1 MNEIEG
7 NNISLTVNTNDNL
20 ELEIDPNQISQVFSN
35 LIRNAIQSMPEG
47 GNLTINC
54 EKEGHSCNI
63 SFIDTGVGIN
73 EEDIDKLYI
82 PFYTTRTQGI
92 GLGLSIS
99 QKIIEN
105 HNGKIKIESVP
116 GKGSTFKIELPF

>member
-1 MNEIEG
+1 MC
-7 NNISLTVNTNDNL
+7 
-20 ELEIDPNQISQVFSN
+20 
-35 LIRNAIQSMPEG
+35 IRDS
-47 GNLTINC
+47 
-54 EKEGHSCNI
+54 
-63 SFIDTGVGIN
+63 IDTGVGIN